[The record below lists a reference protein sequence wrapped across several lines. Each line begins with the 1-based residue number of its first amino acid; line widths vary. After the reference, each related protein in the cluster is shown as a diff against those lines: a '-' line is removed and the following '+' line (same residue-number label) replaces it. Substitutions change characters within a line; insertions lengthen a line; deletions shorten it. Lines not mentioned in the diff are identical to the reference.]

1 MKKLMTK
8 HFSKWAAKQ
17 KIPKRELANELAELI
32 AGNFEANLEGNL

>member
-17 KIPKRELANELAELI
+17 KIPAIKNKDLI
-32 AGNFEANLEGNL
+32 EVEK

>member
-1 MKKLMTK
+1 MIK